1 MNKENII
8 KHLNLGEN
16 HNIEFKSDCNNL
28 NAIGNVVCAFLNT
41 TGGYVICEMVEK
53 GRIIDLDDTD
63 AFIKNLEEFF
73 WDNIHPKATIFCSKQ
88 KIGDKYTIVIE
99 VPSGKDVPYA
109 FHNNIYIHDGTHTK
123 KADIDTIKDLVLRKQ
138 IEPERWERCFSL
150 ADINNDLSEK
160 EIRSFIKAAKGKLQS
175 NKIEVSDKIS
185 LLEKLSLVKYGRLT
199 NGGDVLFGENPA
211 IRYPQ
216 VRVQAVRFESD
227 QTDDTYLDMKI
238 YEGPLV
244 SVLEEVFNFIKRNT
258 PTISQF
264 NKDSLFRE
272 DRPLYPWD
280 AIREG
285 LVNAFVH
292 RDYSS
297 FSGGI
302 YVNVFKNRIEIK
314 NSGRLPEGI
323 TPENLL
329 DKGHISVLRNPDIA
343 HVLYL
348 HGLMEKLGRGS
359 LLIKK
364 ACEENGTAPP
374 QWIDDHFGV
383 TLTIYSRFIHLEIS
397 LGNIPNTGGQVTPE
411 VTPEIMRLLNIMQGE
426 MSRKDLRTRMNLKD
440 DEHFRK
446 AYLLPAIEGN
456 LIEMTIPNK
465 PRSRNQKYRLT
476 ENGRVF
482 LSKGQL

>member
-1 MNKENII
+1 M
-8 KHLNLGEN
+8 
-16 HNIEFKSDCNNL
+16 
-28 NAIGNVVCAFLNT
+28 
-41 TGGYVICEMVEK
+41 
-53 GRIIDLDDTD
+53 
-63 AFIKNLEEFF
+63 
-73 WDNIHPKATIFCSKQ
+73 
-88 KIGDKYTIVIE
+88 
-99 VPSGKDVPYA
+99 
-109 FHNNIYIHDGTHTK
+109 GT
-123 KADIDTIKDLVLRKQ
+123 V
-138 IEPERWERCFSL
+138 FSL

-297 FSGGI
+297 FQG
-302 YVNVFKNRIEIK
+302 YLCKCFQKPNR
-314 NSGRLPEGI
+314 N
-323 TPENLL
+323 
-329 DKGHISVLRNPDIA
+329 
-343 HVLYL
+343 
-348 HGLMEKLGRGS
+348 
-359 LLIKK
+359 KK
-364 ACEENGTAPP
+364 F
-374 QWIDDHFGV
+374 W
-383 TLTIYSRFIHLEIS
+383 
-397 LGNIPNTGGQVTPE
+397 
-411 VTPEIMRLLNIMQGE
+411 
-426 MSRKDLRTRMNLKD
+426 
-440 DEHFRK
+440 
-446 AYLLPAIEGN
+446 
-456 LIEMTIPNK
+456 
-465 PRSRNQKYRLT
+465 
-476 ENGRVF
+476 
-482 LSKGQL
+482 